1 MMIRPVITLTRPGL
15 ANFQL
20 KQKQKTAHSN
30 FNSRATSILYVL
42 LHVFLHSQQSFM
54 CPLLKPNLN
63 SSVMVTAV
71 ICMCHF
77 LLFVQW
83 VWIEQRQ
90 FLIFLWTCR
99 TDGDSTGCN
108 QIHWIWKQSSLLM
121 PFLLCR
127 IKIYCNYCVCIQKF
141 ILLCYEL
148 LFVSDAKPQ
157 LAGRVLKLIK
167 RRNSRTSIE
176 NNYREFTKL

>member
-77 LLFVQW
+77 LIIRPMSLN
-83 VWIEQRQ
+83 
-90 FLIFLWTCR
+90 R
-99 TDGDSTGCN
+99 T
-108 QIHWIWKQSSLLM
+108 
-121 PFLLCR
+121 
-127 IKIYCNYCVCIQKF
+127 
-141 ILLCYEL
+141 
-148 LFVSDAKPQ
+148 
-157 LAGRVLKLIK
+157 
-167 RRNSRTSIE
+167 TSILDIFMDVS
-176 NNYREFTKL
+176 NRRGLHRM